1 MKGLI
6 FTTWERL
13 NSSFWFVPALMSA
26 AAVGLAFATVAL
38 DERVPD
44 EMVEGWGW
52 VFGGGAEGAGAVLR
66 TIAGSMIALAG
77 VVFSMTLVVLSL
89 ASSQLG
95 PRVLRNFMRDTP
107 TQVVLG
113 TFVATFLYCLLVLRT
128 VRRAEDLAFVPNI
141 SVTAGVLLAV
151 LSVGVLVFFVHH
163 VSVSIQANEIAARIG
178 KESIAGL
185 DRIFPEHIGHEPSSA
200 EPPATSWL
208 DTIAREASPVAAT
221 DDGYLQ
227 FIDGDSLL
235 ELAIKHDAV
244 LRLERRPGEYVV
256 AGSALVGVW
265 PPSRLDEELSSKI
278 CSTFAVG
285 NQRTP
290 GQDFAFANEQLVE
303 IAVRAL
309 SSGMN
314 DPFTATVSID
324 RLGSVLS
331 RLAQRKLPSPYRYD
345 AQDQLR
351 IIAPHV
357 TFAELTDAA
366 FDQIRQYGSDSTAV
380 LTTLLDTIIV
390 IAGFT
395 QAPADRAALWRHA
408 TLVLRAARRN
418 LPADDRRAVEQR
430 FLEARA
436 ACRH

>member
-235 ELAIKHDAV
+235 ELATKHDAV
-244 LRLERRPGEYVV
+244 LRLQRKPGEYVV

-380 LTTLLDTIIV
+380 LTTLLDTIVV